1 MKENDQELIDLDEEG
16 RIKEEENKKDQ
27 QPKKNNYTFAIIASI
42 IICIVIC
49 AGITAFK
56 FYKKTNQIELIIVN
70 DYDEMSLKAANII
83 AELIKKNPNAKLG
96 LATGSTPIGTYNEL
110 IKKNKNKEISFK
122 NITTFNLDEYIGLAK
137 NHPQS
142 YYTFMYE
149 NLFKHIDINIENTH
163 LPKGEGDS
171 KLNVENYENLLSK
184 NKINL
189 QILGVGRNGHIGFN
203 EPGTDFNTGVHD
215 VNLHNKTIADNARF
229 FENDI
234 NKVPKKAITMGIRNI
249 LDAENIILIANGTN
263 KADAIKNL
271 MSNKADV
278 NIPVT
283 ALNIHKGKVY
293 VIIDKKA
300 ASKL

>member
-1 MKENDQELIDLDEEG
+1 MKENDQELIDLDEDG

-215 VNLHNKTIADNARF
+215 VNLHNKTILDNARF

-249 LDAENIILIANGTN
+249 LDAENVILIANGTN

>member
-1 MKENDQELIDLDEEG
+1 MKENDQELIDLDEDG

-171 KLNVENYENLLSK
+171 KLNVENYENLLRK

-215 VNLHNKTIADNARF
+215 VNLHNKTIVDNARF